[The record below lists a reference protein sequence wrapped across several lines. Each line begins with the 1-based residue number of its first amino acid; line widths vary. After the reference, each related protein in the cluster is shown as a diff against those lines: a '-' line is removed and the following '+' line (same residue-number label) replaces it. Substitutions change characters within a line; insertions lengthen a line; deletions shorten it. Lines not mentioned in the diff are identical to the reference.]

1 MLPLLGLML
10 ADISNIL
17 PHQERVSFECD
28 VPSGRFSFWERQ
40 ASGSNITV
48 AGTIQPKE
56 LRPSTGWDPVANVT
70 LLHGEKTMVGRL
82 RVLASRDDRE
92 LSAWYQANPAEPGK
106 GNLIGKFP
114 KTALPITFSITL
126 KDKALTLAVAA
137 ESVSTEVPE
146 TGVSRVQL
154 ACSSGD
160 FRFQDIVITEA
171 P

>member
-1 MLPLLGLML
+1 
-10 ADISNIL
+10 
-17 PHQERVSFECD
+17 
-28 VPSGRFSFWERQ
+28 
-40 ASGSNITV
+40 
-48 AGTIQPKE
+48 
-56 LRPSTGWDPVANVT
+56 
-70 LLHGEKTMVGRL
+70 L